1 MMTLEQ
7 TTRRILAAV
16 EVQDLGALEAASKE
30 REAAIA
36 GLPSIPATPELR
48 DAVAASIAA
57 GEEARSAMRVIKQR
71 LRHESRRLTHIENGF
86 VSALRAP
93 VRHQI
98 DCKA

>member
-1 MMTLEQ
+1 MTLEQ
-7 TTRRILAAV
+7 TTPRILAAV

-36 GLPSIPATPELR
+36 ALASIPATPELR

-57 GEEARSAMRVIKQR
+57 GEEARRAIRVIKR
-71 LRHESRRLTHIENGF
+71 RSLHESRRLTHIENGF
-86 VSALRAP
+86 VRALRAP
-93 VRHQI
+93 VKHQI